1 MASIP
6 LAIIGCGGMGHRHLT
21 GLIELHRA
29 GWADF
34 SLVAACDPVQSNAE
48 SLADLAAS
56 ALGARPAVVAS
67 VAELAG
73 LGVAAVDITTTPRS
87 HHLLAAEALSL
98 GWHVLAEKPL
108 GLTVRACNQI
118 RAAAQRS
125 DRVLSVAENYRRDP
139 INRLA
144 KALIDSG
151 AIGQPRFAIHQV
163 LDGGEQMIISVWRHQ
178 KDQSGILID
187 VGVHYADMLEY
198 LLGEV
203 TTVYAQTRLHERT
216 RTNPAAEGGRN
227 AADPAGIYNRWQRQ
241 MPARFEATAED
252 ATYATMTFASGVVA
266 QYIEDHAV
274 HGQHQWARQIYGS
287 RGSLSIPNDRTGL
300 SLALHRAGQPEL
312 RGAALLDLVPD
323 HRLDAVTASL
333 FGGERLAEYDLP
345 FVEIDR
351 KLLAIEYADFAAA
364 IRGEH
369 PPEVSADQGA
379 RAVAVAYA
387 WLESSMIGAPV
398 AVDDLLAE
406 RVDAYQ
412 RPIDAGL
419 GLL

>member
-6 LAIIGCGGMGHRHLT
+6 LAIVGCGGMGHRHLT
-21 GLIELHRA
+21 GLIELVRA

-34 SLVAACDPVQSNAE
+34 TLVAACDPVTSNAE
-48 SLADLAAS
+48 SLADQAAA
-56 ALGARPAVVAS
+56 ALGTRPTVVAS
-67 VAELAG
+67 LAELSA

-87 HHLLAAEALSL
+87 HHLLAAEALQR
-98 GWHVLAEKPL
+98 GWHVLSEKPL

-118 RAAAQRS
+118 RAAAQGS

-144 KALIDSG
+144 KALIDAG
-151 AIGQPRFAIHQV
+151 AIGHPRFAIHQV
-163 LDGGEQMIISVWRHQ
+163 LDGGEQMVISVWRHQ

-203 TTVYAQTRLHERT
+203 TTVYAQTRLHEQT

-227 AADPAGIYNRWQRQ
+227 NADPAGIYHRWQRQ

-252 ATYATMTFASGVVA
+252 AVYATMVFASGVVG

-287 RGSLSIPNDRTGL
+287 RGSLSMPNDRTGI
-300 SLALHRAGQPEL
+300 SLVLHRAGQPDL
-312 RGAALLDLVPD
+312 KGAGLLDLVPD
-323 HRLDAVTASL
+323 HRLDPVTASL
-333 FGGERLAEYDLP
+333 FGGDRLAEYHFP
-345 FVEIDR
+345 FAEIDR

-369 PPEVSADQGA
+369 PPEVSADQGT

-387 WLESSMIGAPV
+387 WLESSLRGAPV
-398 AVDDLLAE
+398 SIEDALAE
-406 RVDAYQ
+406 RIDAYQ
-412 RPIDAGL
+412 RPIDSGL
-419 GLL
+419 GLV